1 MYIEITSRAYEIV
14 EEAIEDIGYC
24 CDTEEDY
31 FEWEDIA
38 ASSITAFIEELDGDM
53 LEEVCAAF
61 REYIVDKSEE
71 DLNMAKGIQTALV
84 RALDEHIEYIRDNAV
99 SYYDEDDEE
108 NEEQE
113 ADTETEEYIA
123 SAKRALSAVNKLNI
137 D

>member
-1 MYIEITSRAYEIV
+1 
-14 EEAIEDIGYC
+14 
-24 CDTEEDY
+24 
-31 FEWEDIA
+31 
-38 ASSITAFIEELDGDM
+38 M

-108 NEEQE
+108 DDEENEEQE